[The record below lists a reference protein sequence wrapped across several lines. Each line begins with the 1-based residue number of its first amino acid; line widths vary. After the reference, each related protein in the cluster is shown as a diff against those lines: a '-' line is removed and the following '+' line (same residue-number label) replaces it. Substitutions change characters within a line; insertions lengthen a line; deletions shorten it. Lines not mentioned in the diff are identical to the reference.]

1 MFMLATHYVL
11 EYLQLMTKFRLPESV
26 LLKIRNSW
34 AKRKNQ
40 LITIRFYLARS
51 EDGLKVYEYN
61 CDSASCYMEACN
73 IQVKWLNQVDTKGGI
88 DAGESIFKKLV
99 STWKRLNIDSIIH
112 ILQDNDSEETYR
124 SLFMN
129 KFIEVH
135 M

>member
-1 MFMLATHYVL
+1 
-11 EYLQLMTKFRLPESV
+11 
-26 LLKIRNSW
+26 
-34 AKRKNQ
+34 
-40 LITIRFYLARS
+40 
-51 EDGLKVYEYN
+51 
-61 CDSASCYMEACN
+61 MEAGN